1 MRPESQATDIGV
13 AALILAAG
21 AGTRMGGP
29 KALLEFRGRLLIE
42 RAIDA
47 ARAGGCAQV
56 VAVLGAAAQE
66 VQQRADLDGTRVA
79 VNQGW
84 SEGVGSSLR
93 AGLAELARDAEF
105 ADFGGTYGP
114 PVDAALVL
122 LVDQPLVGADAVRA
136 VLGAWRDGAR
146 LAAASY
152 GGQRGHPVLLGREH
166 WAAASQSAT
175 GDVGARAFLSA
186 HAARLVLVPCDAVAD
201 PRDLDVP
208 ADLNL

>member
-1 MRPESQATDIGV
+1 MTAAGEGPGDGA

-47 ARAGGCAQV
+47 ARAGGCGQV
-56 VAVLGAAAQE
+56 VAVLGAAAEQ
-66 VQQRADLDGTRVA
+66 VRQRADLRGARVV

-84 SEGVGSSLR
+84 NEGVGSSLR
-93 AGLAELARDAEF
+93 AGLAALGSEFDDAQV
-105 ADFGGTYGP
+105 AP
-114 PVDAALVL
+114 IDAALVL
-122 LVDQPLVGADAVRA
+122 LVDQPMVGADAVHA
-136 VLGAWRDGAR
+136 VLAAWRGGAR

-152 GGQRGHPVLLGREH
+152 AGQRGHPVLFGREH
-166 WAAASQSAT
+166 WAEAERGAV
-175 GDVGARAFLSA
+175 GDVGARAFL
-186 HAARLVLVPCDAVAD
+186 AANAAQLVLVPCDALAD

-208 ADLNL
+208 ADLNA